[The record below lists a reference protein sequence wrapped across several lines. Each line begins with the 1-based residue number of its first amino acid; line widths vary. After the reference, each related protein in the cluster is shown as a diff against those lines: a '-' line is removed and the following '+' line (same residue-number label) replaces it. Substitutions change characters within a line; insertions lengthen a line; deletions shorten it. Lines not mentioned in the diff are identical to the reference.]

1 MNIMAINTTNNL
13 AEITVKS
20 DAVFSE
26 QIKSSFSEHIM
37 ASIESVL
44 EKSKISLSNLDAIG
58 VVTGPGSFT
67 GIRIGMAVA
76 KGLAC
81 GTKIPLVSC
90 NSFEQISYNINE
102 QNFIVLLDSGNIE
115 VYYAIFRSKKL
126 EEMGHSTVEK
136 ISTFADEKKLKI
148 FYSESEKNI
157 FGMNKNLCPI
167 IVKEN

>member
-26 QIKSSFSEHIM
+26 HIM
-37 ASIESVL
+37 ASLESVL

-167 IVKEN
+167 IV